1 MTDNARLLTDNFRS
15 LVGNGP
21 VNCAW
26 HILFL
31 TLTCGVI
38 AAGVM
43 QGIERL
49 SKYLLPTLFV
59 LMIFSLPGRSRCPAR
74 WKALPFSLSLIPLP

>member
-21 VNCAW
+21 ANCAW

-49 SKYLLPTLFV
+49 SKYLLPTL
-59 LMIFSLPGRSRCPAR
+59 SC
-74 WKALPFSLSLIPLP
+74 